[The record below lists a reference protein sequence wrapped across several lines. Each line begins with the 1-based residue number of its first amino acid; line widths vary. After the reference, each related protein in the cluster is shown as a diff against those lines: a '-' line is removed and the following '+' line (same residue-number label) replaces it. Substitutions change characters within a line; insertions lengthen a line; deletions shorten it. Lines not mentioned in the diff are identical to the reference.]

1 MQRDGV
7 DLDAAYSIVTRHLPL
22 RRAAEPEE
30 IAGIVAFLASSDAS
44 FITGATIVADGGG
57 LVVDVGM
64 LAFGD

>member
-1 MQRDGV
+1 
-7 DLDAAYSIVTRHLPL
+7 
-22 RRAAEPEE
+22 
-30 IAGIVAFLASSDAS
+30 FLASSDAS